1 MNPLQLQ
8 RWFTLSQL
16 DRVGWTTSQKLLDHF
31 KTIDEVFEASEA
43 DLLATGA
50 SEALCQRLLAAE
62 PVNIDHE
69 LEWLAA
75 DSSHHIV
82 TPDQSSYPRLLKE
95 CAGAPII
102 LYGKGDISLL
112 HQPQI
117 AIVGTRNP
125 TPAGKLAAK
134 DFAAEMARQGLV
146 ITSGM
151 ALGIDGIAHQ
161 AALSS
166 GGATIAVAGTGLDR
180 VYPARHKQLAHQI
193 VEQGLIIS
201 EFALGTP
208 VRGINFPKRNR
219 IISGLSLG
227 VLVIEAAIKSG
238 SLITAQMAVEQS
250 REVFALPGSVNN
262 TLAKGCH
269 ALIKQGAHLVET
281 ADDVL
286 QQIGWLAQAQ
296 SDKGESQQNSESAE
310 AFKAAK
316 HPDANGK
323 KEASLAGASPKN
335 AIDSLDEESLDVLR
349 QIDFCYTSLDL
360 LVERCEKSVA
370 DLSSKLLT
378 LELDGWITSGAG
390 GYQRQK

>member
-16 DRVGWTTSQKLLDHF
+16 DRVGWATSQKLLDHF
-31 KTIDEVFEASEA
+31 KTIEALFEANKN
-43 DLLATGA
+43 DLLAAGA
-50 SEALCQRLLAAE
+50 SEVLCQRLLSAKLAN
-62 PVNIDHE
+62 VDRQ
-69 LEWLAA
+69 LEWLEA
-75 DSSHHIV
+75 DNNHHIV
-82 TPDQSSYPRLLKE
+82 TPDQSAYPRLLKE

-134 DFAAEMARQGLV
+134 DFATELARQGLV

-161 AALSS
+161 SALTT

-180 VYPARHKQLAHQI
+180 VYPARHKALAYEI
-193 VEQGLIIS
+193 AESGLIIS

-208 VRGINFPKRNR
+208 VRGVNFPKRNR

-227 VLVIEAAIKSG
+227 VLVIEAAMKSG

-281 ADDVL
+281 AEDVL

-296 SDKGESQQNSESAE
+296 ADQNDHYDYAASNKSSNTPESRAG
-310 AFKAAK
+310 
-316 HPDANGK
+316 DNGQ
-323 KEASLAGASPKN
+323 STTSGTSCN
-335 AIDSLDEESLDVLR
+335 AIESLDEESINLLR
-349 QIDFCYTSLDL
+349 QIDFSYTSLDL